1 MNLNDFP
8 TYKKK
13 LTSFERCCWGYQN
26 IPSFKLGCC
35 FGYTGADK
43 DFDER
48 LNGQEYDK
56 YNIPR
61 IIDEPVDFNI

>member
-1 MNLNDFP
+1 MHTFP

-13 LTSFERCCWGYQN
+13 LNSYERCVWSHRN
-26 IPSFKLGCC
+26 IPNFQMGYCLS
-35 FGYTGADK
+35 YTGSDE

-48 LNGQEYDK
+48 LNGREYDK

-61 IIDEPVDFNI
+61 VIDEPVDFEI